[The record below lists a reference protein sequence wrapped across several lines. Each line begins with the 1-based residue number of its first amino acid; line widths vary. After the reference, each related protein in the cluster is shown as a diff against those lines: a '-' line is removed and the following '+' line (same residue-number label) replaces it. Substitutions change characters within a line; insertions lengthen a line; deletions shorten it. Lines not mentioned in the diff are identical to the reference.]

1 MNKVVWRG
9 MVPYSTGRLQ
19 LARDHQENDFLV
31 WLVRKYFPLHAGVE
45 IKVAVV
51 LSRMFSQTGSETGPK
66 YC

>member
-19 LARDHQENDFLV
+19 LARDHQENDTLV

-51 LSRMFSQTGSETGPK
+51 LSRMFS
-66 YC
+66 